1 MSHCGLPPQAFDP
14 WALRTQSASMFT
26 GPRLLAALLA
36 LAVSATPSGARAQE
50 HPAAPLIRAAVD
62 GLCPATT
69 LTGLAAQTAIEGSW
83 LLEESVWPN
92 PDDPRRVV
100 LRLATADGGEITL
113 DRRTANGR
121 LRQFRA
127 SYAALEDGALRP
139 ALQATADGGCVIR
152 AARAIRAGD
161 PPWRYLDQLDGDLAT
176 LRWTETLQAPW
187 PTGKDPGGVRVGFVD
202 SGLAYDLP
210 LFRDRLARDGDGT
223 PLGYDYWDMDPWP
236 YDGDMARGA
245 FFPIRH
251 GTTVASV
258 FVAEAPEA
266 ALVPYRYPRP
276 DMSRLGALV
285 AKASARGVRILAMPL
300 GSTRPADWE
309 AFAEALARHDMLAIV
324 SAGNDGRDIDAA
336 PVYPAALPVETLITV
351 TSSDG
356 VGRLARGSNWGAEHV
371 DLMLPAENL
380 PVVDFRG
387 ARGTA
392 SGSSYAVPRL
402 AALAARLLAR
412 DPDMPI
418 AELKAQIFARAVPSP
433 FELEGTLA
441 VGWIADPLA
450 D

>member
-1 MSHCGLPPQAFDP
+1 MPG
-14 WALRTQSASMFT
+14 
-26 GPRLLAALLA
+26 
-36 LAVSATPSGARAQE
+36 GAEAQE

-62 GLCPATT
+62 RLCPATD
-69 LTGLAAQTAIEGSW
+69 LTGLTAQAALDGSW
-83 LLEESVWPN
+83 LLEESVWPS
-92 PDDPRRVV
+92 PEDPRRVLV
-100 LRLATADGGEITL
+100 RLATSDGGEITL
-113 DRRTANGR
+113 ERRAANGR
-121 LRQFRA
+121 LLQFRVA
-127 SYAALEDGALRP
+127 YAAFEDGALRP
-139 ALQATADGGCVIR
+139 ALQATADEGCVIM
-152 AARAIRAGD
+152 AARAIRDGA

-187 PTGKDPGGVRVGFVD
+187 PDGPAPGGVPVGFVD
-202 SGLAYDLP
+202 SGLAYDLAQ
-210 LFRDRLARDGDGT
+210 FRDRLARDAAGT

-251 GTTVASV
+251 GTKVASV

-276 DMSRLGALV
+276 DMSRLGDLV
-285 AKASARGVRILAMPL
+285 TEASAQGVRILAMPL
-300 GSTRPADWE
+300 GSTRPTDWE
-309 AFAEALARHDMLAIV
+309 AFADALARHDMLAIV
-324 SAGNDGRDIDAA
+324 SAGNDRRDIDAV
-336 PVYPAALPVETLITV
+336 PVYPAALSLENLITV

-356 VGRLARGSNWGAEHV
+356 FGRLARGSNWGAEHV

-402 AALAARLLAR
+402 AALAARILAR
-412 DPDMPI
+412 DRDMPI

-433 FELEGTLA
+433 YERDGVLA